1 MGQIEKDY
9 YVLIFIVLTYVAKKN
24 FIHKAHVF

>member
-1 MGQIEKDY
+1 MGQIKKDY
-9 YVLIFIVLTYVAKKN
+9 YVLISILLTYVAKKI